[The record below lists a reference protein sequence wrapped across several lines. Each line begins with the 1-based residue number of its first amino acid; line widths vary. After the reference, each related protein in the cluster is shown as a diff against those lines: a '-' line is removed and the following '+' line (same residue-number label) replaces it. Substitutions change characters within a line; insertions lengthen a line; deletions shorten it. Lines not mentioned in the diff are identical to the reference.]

1 MWVNFHMHS
10 HYCDGKGTLPE
21 YVAAARAQGMPAIG
35 FSSHAP
41 VPFECVWCMQANRLE
56 DYLTAVES
64 LKKLTPDIELYKGLE
79 VDFIPNIISP
89 RDFAQRLD
97 YTVGSVHFVDAF
109 PDGRPWEIDGL
120 HTLFLDGLHVIFNSD
135 IRAVIRRYYELT
147 RQMVQTSP
155 PDVVGHFD
163 KIKIQNIDNKFYS
176 EDDEWYVDE
185 IDRTIDAIAESGSI
199 VEVNTRGLYQK
210 KTTTPYPSPW
220 ILERLYSKRIPV
232 TLSSD
237 AHHMSDITNRFDEA
251 AALLLDIGYKHLSIL
266 IKGKWQPVSF
276 NAHGISA

>member
-1 MWVNFHMHS
+1 MHS

-147 RQMVQTSP
+147 RQMVKTSP
-155 PDVVGHFD
+155 PDVVGHLD

>member
-155 PDVVGHFD
+155 PDVVGHLD

-220 ILERLYSKRIPV
+220 ILERLYSNRIPV

-237 AHHMSDITNRFDEA
+237 AHHMPDITNRFDEA